1 GRHSCAPTSPSF
13 ASWPPGPSSSR
24 RMADRTPPL
33 RRCGGPWAAVRSAP
47 SEPSWGDT
55 RGKRWCNGS
64 NASSERPLDKSPRLL
79 IPIIRA
85 RSAPGLLDVA
95 AAILRSERGSG
106 HVLGVV
112 EQPLGRPIA
121 ENLTVARR
129 YRALLRRITGLER
142 RVQVGLGVQVR
153 VASTM
158 AQGVREAA

>member
-1 GRHSCAPTSPSF
+1 
-13 ASWPPGPSSSR
+13 
-24 RMADRTPPL
+24 M
-33 RRCGGPWAAVRSAP
+33 
-47 SEPSWGDT
+47 
-55 RGKRWCNGS
+55 
-64 NASSERPLDKSPRLL
+64 DKSPRLL
-79 IPIIRA
+79 IPITQA

-95 AAILRSERGSG
+95 AAILRAERGSG

-142 RVQVGLGVQVR
+142 RIQVGLGVQVR

-158 AQGVREAA
+158 AQGVREAAYENATELILLEWPGPRAQRPDRNLEDLV